1 MTNQEFL
8 NSLSDN
14 AKNIIK
20 NYQCKTNKI
29 DVEVFLD
36 DKSYVETNIENKYI
50 IHVNQHNPFNQM
62 EYEFVHEFYHCIQKD
77 EGFPNISYK
86 DIKYQKLAAYLTS
99 VVLDLDVIN
108 RMNNIGY
115 SYDDSTLDEKVKT
128 IIKLIK
134 LSSLDIEVR
143 NEIHEL
149 FQYNKLCLSIAFCRI
164 LYSNQYK
171 INYILQL
178 AENNTPYIYKTQ
190 SIIYNT
196 ITKIGYDTPR
206 KTYKIFKTLIREL
219 KLSDYVTIS
228 PHQ

>member
-8 NSLSDN
+8 DSLSDK
-14 AKNIIK
+14 AKNIIQDYECQTQK
-20 NYQCKTNKI
+20 NNVIVYLDNRSFMEANI
-29 DVEVFLD
+29 DG
-36 DKSYVETNIENKYI
+36 TYI
-50 IHVNQHNPFNQM
+50 IHVNQNNPFDIM
-62 EYEFVHEFYHCIQKD
+62 EYEFLHEFYHCVQKD
-77 EGFPNISYK
+77 EGYPHISQTH
-86 DIKYQKLAAYLTS
+86 IKYQKLAAYLTS

>member
-1 MTNQEFL
+1 MKNQEFL
-8 NSLSDN
+8 NSLSVK
-14 AKNIIK
+14 AKNIIQ
-20 NYQCKTNKI
+20 NYQCKNNKTTI
-29 DVEVFLD
+29 EIFLD
-36 DKSYVETNIENKYI
+36 DKSYVEINIEDKYI
-50 IHVNQHNPFNQM
+50 IHINKNNSLDEM

-77 EGFPNISYK
+77 DGYPNISQTH
-86 DIKYQKLAAYLTS
+86 IKYQKLAAYLTS

-115 SYDDSTLDEKVKT
+115 SYDDSVLDEKIET

-134 LSSLDIEVR
+134 LSTLDVEAC

-149 FQYNKLCLSIAFCRI
+149 FQYNKLCLSIAFCRM
-164 LYSNQYK
+164 LYSNQDK

-178 AENNTPYIYKTQ
+178 AKNNAPDIYKTQ
-190 SIIYNT
+190 SIIYNA

-206 KTYKIFKTLIREL
+206 KTYKVFKTLIREL

-228 PHQ
+228 PQQ